1 MKIILAGGSGQ
12 VGQILQRAFAPNH
25 ELIIPSRQ
33 SNQTTNTTTPSN
45 IRSLQWDGA
54 TLGPWTSELNHADA
68 LINLAGR
75 SVNCRYGK
83 NNRREIIDSRV
94 NSTRVLGEAISQL
107 PNPPRLWLQSST
119 ATIYAHV
126 PPGEPA
132 HDENGTLG
140 GHEPGA
146 PDTWRFSIQ
155 VATAWE
161 KAFDELHLPQTRKV
175 KLRSAMIMSP
185 DPAGVFDTLLT
196 LVKRRLGGRAGNG
209 RQYVSWIHEH
219 DFIRALEWI
228 IAREDFTGH
237 VNLCSP
243 NPLPN
248 SDYMRHLRQAAGIN
262 LGLPAANWMLEIGAL
277 FLRTETELILK
288 SRRVIPARLLKSGFQ
303 FQFPDWAQASS
314 ELCARS
320 KKRHNSAQ
328 PFLL

>member
-1 MKIILAGGSGQ
+1 MKLPNLKIILAGGSGQ

-25 ELIIPSRQ
+25 KLIILSRAPT
-33 SNQTTNTTTPSN
+33 STTAPHPN

-54 TLGPWTSELNHADA
+54 TLGPWTSELNNADV

-83 NNRREIIDSRV
+83 KNRLEIIDSRV
-94 NSTRVLGEAISQL
+94 NSTRILGEAVAQL
-107 PNPPRLWLQSST
+107 TNPPRIWLQSST

-126 PPGEPA
+126 PPNASA

-146 PDTWRFSIQ
+146 PNTWRFSIQ

-161 KAFDELHLPQTRKV
+161 KAFDDLQLPHTRKV
-175 KLRSAMIMSP
+175 KLRSAMVMSP
-185 DPAGVFDTLLT
+185 DPGGVFDTLLN
-196 LVKRRLGGRAGNG
+196 LVKRRLGGRAGDG

-228 IAREDFTGH
+228 ITREEFTGH
-237 VNLCSP
+237 INLCSP

-248 SDYMRHLRQAAGIN
+248 ADFMRDLRHAAGIN
-262 LGLPAANWMLEIGAL
+262 FGLPAANWMLEIGAL

-288 SRRVIPARLLKSGFQ
+288 SRRVIPARLLNSGFQ
-303 FQFPDWAQASS
+303 FQFPDWPTAAQD
-314 ELCARS
+314 LCTRS
-320 KKRHNSAQ
+320 
-328 PFLL
+328 P